1 MNKRRSLLRI
11 RGRSGASIIEAVIGF
26 CVLLPLILFA
36 IDVAMVTSMAQ
47 ANEEFA
53 EQLARLCSS
62 VQNQNNAQKACIDVI
77 AQYQKPANV
86 LSLDL
91 NAVKFDL
98 GLQQVSITTSMDV
111 ALPVP
116 MFGQSTHR
124 VTATAMQP
132 VISFPAAQ

>member
-1 MNKRRSLLRI
+1 M
-11 RGRSGASIIEAVIGF
+11 IEALIGF
-26 CVLLPLILFA
+26 CVIVPLILFA
-36 IDVAMVTSMAQ
+36 VDVAMVTTMAQ

-62 VQNQNNAQKACIDVI
+62 VQNQNNAQKACLDVI

-91 NAVKFDL
+91 NKVIFDQ
-98 GLQQVSITTSMDV
+98 GLQEVSITTSMDI

-116 MFGQSTHR
+116 IFGQTTRR

>member
-1 MNKRRSLLRI
+1 MNKKRKLMRM
-11 RGRSGASIIEAVIGF
+11 RGRRGASLIEAVIGF
-26 CVLLPLILFA
+26 CILLPIILFA
-36 IDVAMVTSMAQ
+36 VDVAMVTSMAQ

-77 AQYQKPANV
+77 AQYQKPPNV

-116 MFGQSTHR
+116 MFGQKTHR

>member
-1 MNKRRSLLRI
+1 MNKKKRLLRV
-11 RGRSGASIIEAVIGF
+11 RGERGASLIEAIIGF
-26 CVLLPLILFA
+26 CILLPLIVFA
-36 IDVAMVTSMAQ
+36 IDVARVTSMAQ

-98 GLQQVSITTSMDV
+98 GLQQVSITTSMDI

-116 MFGQSTHR
+116 MFGQKTHR

>member
-1 MNKRRSLLRI
+1 MNKNRKLMRM
-11 RGRSGASIIEAVIGF
+11 RGRRGASLIEAVVGLCI
-26 CVLLPLILFA
+26 LLPIILFA

-62 VQNQNNAQKACIDVI
+62 VQNQNNAQKACLDVI
-77 AQYQKPANV
+77 AQYQKPPNV

-116 MFGQSTHR
+116 MFGQKTHR